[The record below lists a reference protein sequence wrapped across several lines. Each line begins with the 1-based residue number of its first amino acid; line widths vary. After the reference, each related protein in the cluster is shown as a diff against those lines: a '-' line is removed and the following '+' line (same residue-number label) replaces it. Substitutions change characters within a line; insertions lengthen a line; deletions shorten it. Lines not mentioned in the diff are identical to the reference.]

1 MFCDLI
7 IIWTLF
13 VLLKGLFLIT
23 FEVEGNPKTM
33 MAKYWLLFTKNP
45 KKKLPILS
53 SIIGNIIPI
62 F

>member
-33 MAKYWLLFTKNP
+33 MAKYGIFSMIIIHKNP
-45 KKKLPILS
+45 QEE
-53 SIIGNIIPI
+53 IGNIK
-62 F
+62 

>member
-33 MAKYWLLFTKNP
+33 MAKYWLLFTKIP